1 MHAREGYRQFRQ
13 LHFSSIYAD
22 ATGGFDISVLYLRF
36 VEIYIDLSFR
46 RYGRRFFLLALT
58 YRLSV
63 RIDAIGRNFR
73 AINP

>member
-22 ATGGFDISVLYLRF
+22 ATGGFDISVLYPRF
-36 VEIYIDLSFR
+36 VEIYRSFVSPLWKAL
-46 RYGRRFFLLALT
+46 FLLALT
-58 YRLSV
+58 YRLSA